1 MQPSLWIVFERGFLF
16 WLLGLLFLNAPALA
30 EINPKHTRDLKL
42 LWEYSSN
49 GAINQAPIIRRNIV
63 LTAPSGLALLALN
76 LENGQVI
83 WKFNPQAG
91 IWDRAFAADQNSVY
105 AGTRNAELSAIDLES
120 GKLRWNAKLGFQ
132 LQVRPLIHE
141 GVVYAATTQV
151 GPGLP
156 MRPER
161 KARLFAFN
169 AEDGTLLWSYET
181 LYYALQTPSISGDTI
196 FIGGSYYDPEQD
208 IDEGGPMAIQ
218 ARNVKDGVL
227 KWTYFGVEGFI
238 KTIYAAANEVAFVGY
253 QDFVTALD
261 TQSGKRLWR
270 KDTGNWVPALSGN
283 KSMLYYGSAN
293 TIVHAQR
300 MGDGARIWQYN
311 IPWGSFNY
319 ILGEP
324 FVTVDKL
331 VFLTQRGNVLALK
344 LESGEL
350 LWSAAT
356 DIRSRTGLTL
366 SGNTIVMGDDQGG
379 IRAYQLP
386 E

>member
-1 MQPSLWIVFERGFLF
+1 MQSTLWIVFERGFLF
-16 WLLGLLFLNAPALA
+16 WLLGLLFFNSAAFA
-30 EINPKHTRDLKL
+30 ELNPKHSRDLKL
-42 LWEYSSN
+42 LWEYSSK

-63 LTAPSGLALLALN
+63 LAAPSGLALLALN

-91 IWDRAFAADQNSVY
+91 IWDRAFAADQKSVY

-132 LQVRPLIHE
+132 LQVRPLLHE
-141 GVVYAATTQV
+141 GIVYAATTQV

-169 AEDGTLLWSYET
+169 AEDGTLLWSHET
-181 LYYALQTPSISGDTI
+181 LYYAIQTPSISGNTI
-196 FIGGSYYDPEQD
+196 YIGGSYYDPELD

-218 ARNVKDGVL
+218 ARTVKDGLL
-227 KWTYFGVEGFI
+227 KWTYFGEEGFI
-238 KTIYAAANEVAFVGY
+238 KTIYAAGNEVAFVGY
-253 QDFVTALD
+253 QDFVNALD

-300 MGDGARIWQYN
+300 MVDGERIWEYN

-324 FVTVDKL
+324 FVTGDQL
-331 VFLTQRGNVLALK
+331 VFLTQRGHVLALK
-344 LESGEL
+344 LKTGEL

-366 SGNTIVMGDDQGG
+366 SRNTIVMGDDKGG

>member
-16 WLLGLLFLNAPALA
+16 WLLGLFFLNAPAFA
-30 EINPKHTRDLKL
+30 EKNPKHTRDLKL

-63 LTAPSGLALLALN
+63 LAAPSGLALLALN

-91 IWDRAFAADQNSVY
+91 IWDRAFAADQELVF
-105 AGTRNAELSAIDLES
+105 AGTRNAELSAIDLET

-132 LQVRPLIHE
+132 LQVRPLLHE
-141 GVVYAATTQV
+141 GIVYAATTQV

-169 AEDGTLLWSYET
+169 AEDGTLLWSHET
-181 LYYALQTPSISGDTI
+181 LYYAIQTPSISGNTI
-196 FIGGSYYDPEQD
+196 YIGGSYYDPELD

-218 ARNVKDGVL
+218 ARTVKDGLL
-227 KWTYFGVEGFI
+227 KWTYFGEEGFI
-238 KTIYAAANEVAFVGY
+238 KTIYAAGNEVAFVGY
-253 QDFVTALD
+253 QDFVNALD

-300 MGDGARIWQYN
+300 MADGERIWEYN

-324 FVTVDKL
+324 FVTGDQL
-331 VFLTQRGNVLALK
+331 VFLTQRGHVLALK
-344 LESGEL
+344 LKTGEL

-366 SGNTIVMGDDQGG
+366 SGNTIVMGDDKGG

>member
-1 MQPSLWIVFERGFLF
+1 
-16 WLLGLLFLNAPALA
+16 
-30 EINPKHTRDLKL
+30 
-42 LWEYSSN
+42 
-49 GAINQAPIIRRNIV
+49 
-63 LTAPSGLALLALN
+63 
-76 LENGQVI
+76 
-83 WKFNPQAG
+83 
-91 IWDRAFAADQNSVY
+91 
-105 AGTRNAELSAIDLES
+105 
-120 GKLRWNAKLGFQ
+120 
-132 LQVRPLIHE
+132 
-141 GVVYAATTQV
+141 
-151 GPGLP
+151 

-169 AEDGTLLWSYET
+169 AEDGTLLWSHET
-181 LYYALQTPSISGDTI
+181 LYYAIQTPSISGNTI
-196 FIGGSYYDPEQD
+196 YIGGSYYDPELD

-218 ARNVKDGVL
+218 ARTVKDGLL
-227 KWTYFGVEGFI
+227 KWTYFGEEGFI
-238 KTIYAAANEVAFVGY
+238 KTIYAAGNEVAFVGY
-253 QDFVTALD
+253 QDFVNALD

-300 MGDGARIWQYN
+300 MADGERIWEYN

-324 FVTVDKL
+324 FVTGDQL
-331 VFLTQRGNVLALK
+331 VFLTQRGHVLALK
-344 LESGEL
+344 LKTGEL

-366 SGNTIVMGDDQGG
+366 SGNTIVMGDDKGG